1 MFAAIF
7 YCNLSSTRFCD
18 RHVRTFHRSA
28 AALKMALAILFYYV
42 VGTLMVGFK
51 LFLALFWKEPVTML
65 KPAELTGSKVS
76 ECAS

>member
-1 MFAAIF
+1 MPPFF
-7 YCNLSSTRFCD
+7 TVNSRPRDSG

-28 AALKMALAILFYYV
+28 AALQMALAILFYYV

-51 LFLALFWKEPVTML
+51 LFVALFWKEPVTML
-65 KPAELTGSKVS
+65 KPAKLTGSKVS